1 MKTMSNKVQL
11 IGRLGMDPDVR
22 VFGEKNKMARFS
34 MATSEKFKD
43 SAGKL
48 QENTQWHNIVIW
60 GNLAGVAEEY
70 LAKGS
75 EVAVEGKLSYRNF
88 EDKEGNK
95 KSSTEII
102 VNELV
107 MLRKA
112 GAAKK

>member
-1 MKTMSNKVQL
+1 MKSMCNKVQL

-22 VFGEKNKMARFS
+22 EFGDKNKMARFS
-34 MATSEKFKD
+34 MATSEKYKD
-43 SAGKL
+43 AKGTL
-48 QENTQWHNIVIW
+48 QENTQWHNIVVW
-60 GNLAGVAEEY
+60 GKLSNVVEEY
-70 LAKGS
+70 LTKGS

-107 MLRKA
+107 MLRKPA
-112 GAAKK
+112 TAKK